1 MAKHIVYIKGDVLKS
16 DERIIVHGCNCFNT
30 MGSGIAR
37 QIRERFPEAYA
48 ADIQTLYGDKLKL
61 GRFTDALCEN
71 AHGNAVHVINAY
83 TQYKYTRTE
92 VDVDY
97 DALRSAL
104 TRVCLEFRNSS
115 VVALPKIGCGLAG
128 GDWEV
133 VEEILESIG
142 RKFNTTFHVY
152 EWEEGSIERKPK
164 KNAEESNADKLRML
178 EKFKAVMDKQYP
190 HVKSPKISNVS

>member
-1 MAKHIVYIKGDVLKS
+1 MVKHIVYIEGDVLKS

-48 ADIQTLYGDKLKL
+48 ADVQTTWGDKLKL

-71 AHGNAVHVINAY
+71 AHGNPVHVINAY

-97 DALRSAL
+97 DALKSAL
-104 TRVCLEFRNSS
+104 TRVCLEFRNK

-142 RKFNTTFHVY
+142 IKFNMTFHVY
-152 EWEEGSIERKPK
+152 EWGEGSIERQPK
-164 KNAEESNADKLRML
+164 KSTEEAKADNLKML
-178 EKFKAVMDKQYP
+178 ERFRAVLDKEYAR
-190 HVKSPKISNVS
+190 